1 MTGLSHDSSGK
12 FNKWYMILYLI
23 AYIFFF
29 VKLCKLSDY
38 YFLSTAKSI

>member
-1 MTGLSHDSSGK
+1 MTVMVNSTSGI
-12 FNKWYMILYLI
+12 MILYLI

-38 YFLSTAKSI
+38 YFLPTAKSI